1 MTAANQKII
10 LRSRPDCVRLNPDLT
25 VNLTDNQEN
34 DHPISSHAGENNA
47 PSEDNFALR
56 DCSYPELEDG
66 QILVKTLYLSA
77 DPYMVDRRLVGTHY
91 SLMLGLYGP
100 PGLAALIGI
109 REKGHLVPDANQ
121 TFVVSAAAGACGSLA
136 GQFDNVGGTITDEV
150 IKQMNS
156 NSHIILC
163 GTIATYNTD
172 LPYPPPLSDDI
183 QDIVEDQNIT
193 RDRFLVIN
201 YISRFPKSIKQ
212 LAQWYKQGKLKV
224 RETISGGI
232 SSSPKAFISMMTGGN
247 IGKQVVHIAY
257 L

>member
-10 LRSRPDCVRLNPDLT
+10 LRSRPV
-25 VNLTDNQEN
+25 
-34 DHPISSHAGENNA
+34 SSHAGENNA

-77 DPYMVDRRLVGTHY
+77 DPYMVCLSVNAQTVDRRLVGTHY